1 MWIFKRSEALDNFVV
16 LGPNVLAE
24 ITLAA
29 VYSECRKGIFFRPDK
44 FFFFSRSF
52 RFENGFYETH
62 VKRTVATGRATKK
75 NIGNISN
82 RYIFVHI

>member
-29 VYSECRKGIFFRPDK
+29 VYSECRKGIFFRPDN
-44 FFFFSRSF
+44 FFFSLDRSASKM
-52 RFENGFYETH
+52 GFT
-62 VKRTVATGRATKK
+62 KRT
-75 NIGNISN
+75 
-82 RYIFVHI
+82 